1 MFTVMEKFI
10 MQSISAAELSVN
22 TVEGGFALAA
32 GNEVL
37 RTPKGNV
44 LQHSSEELML
54 EILTMLRGQGGIT
67 LESGAVSVPVSMS
80 PLYLLTDLLDVV
92 IPETG
97 TYATDFVQALLADPV
112 LYTIPGPE
120 QISRDAAYECV
131 RAILETELPPLR
143 RHVTELQSRAFELEP
158 DTTDV
163 ELSEEAEAAI
173 EQVKWLYSIL
183 SPEQKAVINA
193 LTTLHSGSILM
204 AMSLMISPLGS
215 PVDYADGVIAALML
229 DGKQFADVSSKETI
243 TIRQLLE
250 QDAQA
255 AMNFLA
261 HTNDDQDWTDDEEGE

>member
-1 MFTVMEKFI
+1 
-10 MQSISAAELSVN
+10 MQSISAADLAVI

-32 GNEVL
+32 GSEVL
-37 RTPKGNV
+37 RTSKGNA
-44 LQHSSEELML
+44 LQHASEELML
-54 EILTMLRGQGGIT
+54 EILTMLRTQGGVT

-80 PLYLLTDLLDVV
+80 PLYLLTDMLDVV

-97 TYATDFVQALLADPV
+97 VYATDFVQALLADPV

-158 DTTDV
+158 DTADV

-250 QDAQA
+250 QDAQS

-261 HTNDDQDWTDDEEGE
+261 LTNDDQDWTDEEEGD